1 MMTFNMVRNYVTSIA
16 ADDSGPMTTR
26 QAIYGITYP
35 FPPRYSDRYMGD
47 EQLDTYITRSYL
59 FGGPWILMNRLVQ
72 MRDQDLDVLK
82 SEIALFKSFRTRIRD
97 GRVFHLTARPAENR
111 IDAIQSYHEETGTA
125 IAFVFRPEAAATFYR
140 ARLKGL
146 KRENNYRVRFQE
158 DRRFLTMT
166 GAQIMDG
173 GIRVNLPSM
182 WMAEIIY
189 AEPVADAG
197 GTGN

>member
-1 MMTFNMVRNYVTSIA
+1 
-16 ADDSGPMTTR
+16 MTTR

-72 MRDQDLDVLK
+72 MRDQDLDLLR

-97 GRVFHLTARPAENR
+97 GRVFHLTARPTENR
-111 IDAIQSYHEETGTA
+111 IDAMQSYHEETGTA
-125 IAFVFRPEAAATFYR
+125 IAFVFRPEAAAASYR

-146 KRENNYRVRFQE
+146 QRESAYRVRFQE

-166 GAQIMDG
+166 GAQIEDA

-189 AEPVADAG
+189 VEPVADAG